1 MTLLLLILVVENN
14 SSLVIVFF
22 ELSMRKAIV
31 VKALWRNT
39 RLLED
44 KRYEMDVIFD
54 KSADKIPK
62 TRSFIWFLMFA
73 KRSEKV
79 QVQLNNYCHYFV
91 GQKQNVCHFVGILL
105 LAKPY
110 TLSISEG

>member
-1 MTLLLLILVVENN
+1 
-14 SSLVIVFF
+14 
-22 ELSMRKAIV
+22 MRKAFV

-91 GQKQNVCHFVGILL
+91 GQKQNACHFGRDIIVGEAL
-105 LAKPY
+105 Y
-110 TLSISEG
+110 TINQ